1 MKPLTIRAL
10 AWANLSQKTFRT
22 LALAFIVAIFSFML
36 YVGSMVSVNLNNGIE
51 SLSARLGADLLVV
64 PQGEGKKIESVLL
77 RANPSNFYLPETMLR
92 EVRQLPGVEKASAQL
107 FLASLEAQC
116 CTVKVQLI
124 GLDQKSDFVVTP
136 WMRHT
141 FDRELQ
147 DGEVIV
153 GDYIFGQIGDNI
165 KFFNTELKIAGRLE
179 PTGMG
184 FDSSV
189 FMNMNTLRKLAKVAM
204 PERAEE
210 INHSHSAVLVR
221 VKPGVDP
228 ISISDQLLDR
238 LGLGAD
244 VNFVFA
250 SNMMSDTADKLRSI
264 TTFLYGLAAG
274 LWAIAAVIMFIVFA
288 FAFNE
293 RQKEF
298 ATLRALGA
306 SKAKVIRLVL
316 TESFMTSAMGTSV
329 GVLFG
334 VLVMSLFTVSI
345 SKTIGLPYLA
355 PSIAETIQVV
365 VLTFIAGLI
374 TCPLA
379 SIQTIWRIS
388 RRDIYTSLREGEA

>member
-1 MKPLTIRAL
+1 MKPLSIRVL

-36 YVGSMVSVNLNNGIE
+36 YVGSMVSVNLNNVIE

-77 RANPSNFYLPETMLR
+77 RANPSNFYLPDTLLR

-136 WMRHT
+136 WMRQS
-141 FDRELQ
+141 FDRDLQ

-153 GDYIFGQIGDNI
+153 GDYIFGAIGDNI
-165 KFFNTELKIAGRLE
+165 KFFNHELKIVSRLA

-189 FMNMNTLRKLAKVAM
+189 FMNMNTLRELAKTAM
-204 PERAEE
+204 PDRIDE
-210 INHSHSAVLVR
+210 INHSHSAILVR
-221 VKPGVDP
+221 VKQGVDP

-264 TTFLYGLAAG
+264 TTFLYGLAGG
-274 LWAIAAVIMFIVFA
+274 LWVIAAAIMFIVFA

-316 TESFMTSAMGTSV
+316 TESFMTSAMGTAV

-355 PSIAETIQVV
+355 PTVAETVQVA
-365 VLTFIAGLI
+365 VLTFIAGLV

>member
-1 MKPLTIRAL
+1 MKPLSIRVL

-77 RANPSNFYLPETMLR
+77 RANPSNFYLPDTLLR

-136 WMRHT
+136 WMRQS
-141 FDRELQ
+141 FDRDLQ

-153 GDYIFGQIGDNI
+153 GDYIFGAIGDNI
-165 KFFNTELKIAGRLE
+165 KFFNHELKIVSRLA

-189 FMNMNTLRKLAKVAM
+189 FMNMNTLRELAKTAM
-204 PERAEE
+204 PDRVEE
-210 INHSHSAVLVR
+210 INHSHSAILVR
-221 VKPGVDP
+221 VKQGVDP

-264 TTFLYGLAAG
+264 TTFLYGLAGG
-274 LWAIAAVIMFIVFA
+274 LWVIAAAIMFIVFA

-316 TESFMTSAMGTSV
+316 TESFMTSAMGTAV

-355 PSIAETIQVV
+355 PTVAETVQVA
-365 VLTFIAGLI
+365 VLTFIAGLV